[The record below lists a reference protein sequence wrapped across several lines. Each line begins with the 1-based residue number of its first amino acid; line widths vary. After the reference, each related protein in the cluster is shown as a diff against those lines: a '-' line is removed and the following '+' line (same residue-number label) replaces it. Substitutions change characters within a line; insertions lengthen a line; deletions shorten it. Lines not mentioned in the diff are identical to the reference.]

1 LWVTLVVN
9 SLIEGL
15 EGGDDMK
22 DLQRRLSELPA
33 GLEPLYQRMFENI
46 QPRYHEQ
53 AAQLFRIVDIA
64 ASPLTPLALSFIDE
78 DPKAALSVNHE
89 VFSND
94 EIKRRHILVA
104 KRLKSRC
111 AGLIEI
117 SVSKGELRGPGFG
130 EILSINWMYQR
141 VQFLH
146 LTVKEFLVSDKM
158 QNWLATRPST
168 NILNIHVGILTCGIR
183 QLQVTAC
190 AQFHR
195 YDQETKKRE
204 IYFDANLLFSS
215 FLYGGIIRLIF
226 FHALQ
231 IEILHRKSQL
241 IYLEA
246 LDKLLQDSVESTFP
260 RVLEREKSTEE
271 ERPPHWTTF
280 RYLDWFEQ
288 AQWQSDYA
296 AYLVTI
302 GMTRAVID
310 KIHADYNPSLK
321 PGRPLLHYAITTLAP
336 EYAIDHRNERDTVD
350 PEIVEELLKQGCDPN
365 QSLNRLRDG
374 VMSSAPGKTTWQG
387 ALIHIWRRFCLRPG
401 TDINQPARHYYK
413 KLSEQA
419 DAMNDLRLKWVKSF
433 KLLVEYGADLKVRVV
448 VPEDEDE
455 DAINFFKM
463 SALSIF
469 MDAFAGF
476 EHPLVETTRE
486 LLISKG
492 VTELK
497 QRVSYEDMETSSS
510 VKRGTGSRLACCCN
524 PS

>member
-1 LWVTLVVN
+1 
-9 SLIEGL
+9 
-15 EGGDDMK
+15 M
-22 DLQRRLSELPA
+22 
-33 GLEPLYQRMFENI
+33 
-46 QPRYHEQ
+46 
-53 AAQLFRIVDIA
+53 
-64 ASPLTPLALSFIDE
+64 
-78 DPKAALSVNHE
+78 
-89 VFSND
+89 
-94 EIKRRHILVA
+94 
-104 KRLKSRC
+104 
-111 AGLIEI
+111 
-117 SVSKGELRGPGFG
+117 
-130 EILSINWMYQR
+130 
-141 VQFLH
+141 
-146 LTVKEFLVSDKM
+146 TVKEFLVSDKM

-168 NILNIHVGILTCGIR
+168 NIPNIHVGILTCVIR

-195 YDQETKKRE
+195 YDQETKNRE
-204 IYFDANLLFSS
+204 IYFDADLWFFS
-215 FLYGGIIRLIF
+215 FVHGGIIRLIF
-226 FHALQ
+226 FHALR
-231 IEILHRKSQL
+231 IEILHHRSQL

-246 LDKLLQDSVESTFP
+246 LDKLLQDSVESNPP
-260 RVLEREKSTEE
+260 RVLEPEKSTKE

-280 RYLDWFEQ
+280 RYVDWFEP

-310 KIHADYNPSLK
+310 KIRADYNPSLK

-336 EYAIDHRNERDTVD
+336 EYAIDLRNERDTVD

-374 VMSSAPGKTTWQG
+374 IMTSAPGKTTWQG
-387 ALIHIWRRFCLRPG
+387 ALIHIWRRFCLMPG
-401 TDINQPARHYYK
+401 TDNIARQYYE

-419 DAMNDLRLKWVKSF
+419 AAMDDLRLRWVKSF

-448 VPEDEDE
+448 VPEDED
-455 DAINFFKM
+455 AINCFKM

-476 EHPLVETTRE
+476 EHQLVKTTRE

-497 QRVSYEDMETSSS
+497 QRVSSEDMETSSS
-510 VKRGTGSRLACCCN
+510 VKRGAGSRLACCCN

>member
-1 LWVTLVVN
+1 VVN

-33 GLEPLYQRMFENI
+33 GLEPLYQRMVENI

-64 ASPLTPLALSFIDE
+64 ASPLTPLALSFVDE
-78 DPKAALSVNHE
+78 DPEAA
-89 VFSND
+89 
-94 EIKRRHILVA
+94 
-104 KRLKSRC
+104 
-111 AGLIEI
+111 
-117 SVSKGELRGPGFG
+117 
-130 EILSINWMYQR
+130 
-141 VQFLH
+141 
-146 LTVKEFLVSDKM
+146 
-158 QNWLATRPST
+158 RPST
-168 NILNIHVGILTCGIR
+168 NIPNVHVGIMTCGIR

-195 YDQETKKRE
+195 HDQEMKKHK

-215 FLYGGIIRLIF
+215 FLHGGIISLIF

-231 IEILHRKSQL
+231 IEVLHRKSQL

-246 LDKLLQDSVESTFP
+246 LDKLLQDSVESTPPP
-260 RVLEREKSTEE
+260 RVLEREKSTKEK
-271 ERPPHWTTF
+271 RPPHWTTF
-280 RYLDWFEQ
+280 RYNDWFEP

-336 EYAIDHRNERDTVD
+336 EYAIVYQMERDTVD

-374 VMSSAPGKTTWQG
+374 
-387 ALIHIWRRFCLRPG
+387 
-401 TDINQPARHYYK
+401 DI
-413 KLSEQA
+413 
-419 DAMNDLRLKWVKSF
+419 
-433 KLLVEYGADLKVRVV
+433 
-448 VPEDEDE
+448 
-455 DAINFFKM
+455 
-463 SALSIF
+463 
-469 MDAFAGF
+469 
-476 EHPLVETTRE
+476 
-486 LLISKG
+486 
-492 VTELK
+492 
-497 QRVSYEDMETSSS
+497 
-510 VKRGTGSRLACCCN
+510 
-524 PS
+524 

>member
-1 LWVTLVVN
+1 MWVTLVVN

-33 GLEPLYQRMFENI
+33 GLEPLYQRMVENI

-78 DPKAALSVNHE
+78 DPKAALYVKHE
-89 VFSND
+89 VFSDD

-117 SVSKGELRGPGFG
+117 SVSKTNLGEQGSVEVLGV
-130 EILSINWMYQR
+130 NWMYQK

-146 LTVKEFLVSDKM
+146 LTVKEFLASDKI

-168 NILNIHVGILTCGIR
+168 NIPNIHVRILTCGIR
-183 QLQVTAC
+183 QLQVAAC
-190 AQFHR
+190 VQFH
-195 YDQETKKRE
+195 TNSGLGPTG
-204 IYFDANLLFSS
+204 F
-215 FLYGGIIRLIF
+215 FLYRHLQPSGIIRLIF

-231 IEILHRKSQL
+231 FEKLHHESQL

-246 LDKLLQDSVESTFP
+246 LDNLLQDWVKSKVS
-260 RVLEREKSTEE
+260 RDWKREKSTKE

-280 RYLDWFEQ
+280 RYGDWSEP
-288 AQWQSDYA
+288 AQFQSDFA

-321 PGRPLLHYAITTLAP
+321 PGRPLLHYAITTIES
-336 EYAIDHRNERDTVD
+336 EYAINHQDESDRVD

-365 QSLNRLRDG
+365 QSFNILRDDDTF
-374 VMSSAPGKTTWQG
+374 SSDFGETNWQGKTAWQA
-387 ALIHIWRRFCLRPG
+387 ALMHIWWRFG
-401 TDINQPARHYYK
+401 SVGSTAAARHYEK
-413 KLSEQA
+413 RSEQA
-419 DAMNDLRLKWVKSF
+419 EAMNDLRLRWVKSF
-433 KLLVEYGADLKVRVV
+433 KLLVEYGADFKVRVL
-448 VPEDEDE
+448 VPEHE

-476 EHPLVETTRE
+476 EHQLVETTRE

-492 VTELK
+492 VTEMK
-497 QRVSYEDMETSSS
+497 QRVSYEDIETLSN
-510 VKRGTGSRLACCCN
+510 VKRRTGSRLACCCN